1 MKNTKFL
8 AMIAIIIVLVLA
20 ACSGTQQASSSG
32 QQSGSQQTSAQQAN
46 NSQLADNQQASN
58 QQTNSQQ
65 GTSAPQALEQS
76 FEEKLAVGTL
86 KLEGTD
92 QAVTAEQASTLLPLW
107 KAVKSLSS
115 SDTISQDEITALY
128 DQIKEAMTDGQV
140 QAIENLNLT
149 QEDMTALMESLGI
162 QSPQGNPA
170 NMDDNSRATRQAQMP
185 APSDGGQPPE
195 GGAGGGPGGGP
206 MGDMPGGGQ
215 PDMQGTPPAQQGT
228 PPAGMGGRRPGGI
241 NTLFVDPLIQLLE
254 ERAS

>member
-1 MKNTKFL
+1 MKITKFL

-20 ACSGTQQASSSG
+20 ACSGTQQALSSA
-32 QQSGSQQTSAQQAN
+32 QQSGSQQTSDQQASTQQAN
-46 NSQLADNQQASN
+46 NSQLAGNQQSSNQQA
-58 QQTNSQQ
+58 NSQQ
-65 GTSAPQALEQS
+65 DASAPQALDQS

-128 DQIKEAMTDGQV
+128 DQIKEVMTDGQV

-162 QSPQGNPA
+162 QAPQGNPA

-195 GGAGGGPGGGP
+195 GGVGGGPGGNP

-215 PDMQGTPPAQQGT
+215 PDMQGT

-254 ERAS
+254 ERASS